1 MAEEFLDRLLD
12 EKTEDFHIFGG
23 VLAPLRKSDGATE
36 ADVEEERRIG
46 GTCSTESLD
55 RQDERVLAKGLDFNP
70 FLSYGW
76 FNDNH
81 SPATSAV
88 LGWPT
93 NVFLKSDRWFT
104 EGCLLK
110 KGYKPADDIWE
121 LARSLEKSKAPRLLG
136 FSIEGK
142 VVQRDTS
149 SNRIIRAIVR
159 NVAITNCPVNPDCE
173 WRALVKA
180 FAPVETIDNA
190 LRKAMSVGYGGNTGS
205 SPLFNGGDGSEIMD
219 LKRRI
224 KHHRPGWSDFLVTRM
239 ARYLMAK
246 ERE

>member
-1 MAEEFLDRLLD
+1 MSETLDRLLD
-12 EKTEDFHIFGG
+12 EKTNDFHVFGG
-23 VLAPLRKSDGATE
+23 TITLRKSESGGEGAE
-36 ADVEEERRIG
+36 DERRIG
-46 GTCSTESLD
+46 GTCSTETLD
-55 RQDERVLAKGLDFNP
+55 RQEERVIAKGLDFGP

-81 SPATSAV
+81 SAATSAV

-93 NVFLKSDRWFT
+93 NAYLKSDRWFT

-110 KGYKPADDIWE
+110 GYKPADDVWE
-121 LARSLEKSKAPRLLG
+121 LAKSLEKSGAPRLLG

-142 VVQRDTS
+142 VVQRDTN

-173 WRALVKA
+173 WRVLAKA

-190 LRKAMSVGYGGNTGS
+190 VRKAMSVGYGGNTGS
-205 SPLFNGGDGSEIMD
+205 SPLFGGGTTDIEIHD

-224 KHHRPGWSDFLVTRM
+224 KQHRPGWSDFLVTRM
-239 ARYLMAK
+239 ARYLLAK
-246 ERE
+246 ERS